1 MQQKMEL
8 KIRTYAVIVTEVF
21 AQIGASVIIKER
33 VQPETQALNVEILSK
48 NSATIEDNLTISCA
62 KYIWGKV

>member
-8 KIRTYAVIVTEVF
+8 EIRIYAVIVTEGF
-21 AQIGASVIIKER
+21 AQIGASVNIKER
-33 VQPETQALNVEILSK
+33 VQSETEVLNVEILSK
-48 NSATIEDNLTISCA
+48 NSATIEDNLAISCT